1 MILLRL
7 RGHHEREI
15 LCDLRFRG
23 VHVSDGGF
31 RPRAQSRACVGKLES
46 HRSHGVDEESGP
58 SRELCDAV
66 VVGTP
71 VAADRV
77 DRQRCD
83 AAYRSQGEFADSIGD
98 VDEHLVVRP
107 GRLGLDADRVAV
119 ETHFAC
125 HEVPLL

>member
-23 VHVSDGGF
+23 VHVSDSGF

-46 HRSHGVDEESGP
+46 PRFHGVAEEFGP
-58 SRELCDAV
+58 FLERCGAV

-71 VAADRV
+71 FATDCV

-83 AAYRSQGEFADSIGD
+83 VVSRIRGEFADSIGD
-98 VDEHLVVRP
+98 IDEHLVVRP

-119 ETHFAC
+119 DTHFAC
-125 HEVPLL
+125 HAVPRL